1 MLCSHM
7 VAEKC
12 LFWLVNH
19 ELVHKNDMKNTSIIY
34 LAYDMPFCQIIQKRI
49 HISYAKVA
57 FNFYMTLQKIIRQP
71 YFLGSSFANALFI
84 IEPIS
89 K

>member
-1 MLCSHM
+1 MLCSHE

-34 LAYDMPFCQIIQKRI
+34 LAYDMPFCQIIQKRYPTQLLCKSSI
-49 HISYAKVA
+49 QLLHDFAKDYQTA
-57 FNFYMTLQKIIRQP
+57 IFS
-71 YFLGSSFANALFI
+71 SSFANALFS
-84 IEPIS
+84 IESI
-89 K
+89 